1 MLIIIN
7 SMVKKHKTKKK
18 KGGGKDWEN
27 MYLEYNEG
35 TSNKFWEITRDKN
48 KITTRWG
55 KQETKGQELTKD
67 YGPKA
72 KEQYKKMIDVKKK
85 KGYKS
90 YWKKGSRS
98 KKFDC
103 KKMNIYQKELSF
115 KISNFKN
122 GKHTVKTRKVKS
134 MKDSMKGIEI
144 DKKSFYKYKGSF
156 NEFESKPTKIPKR
169 YVQTK
174 LTPKQTKLYCGN
186 TKPEKP
192 SHKGKNYFIHD
203 NGGRPF
209 LVVIDNKHVKIFKVP
224 IDNKHLDFSEVK
236 NKQNYSQL
244 IKEYKQVKQ
253 IFIGKS
259 HKSSPMAKFSAGFGK
274 KFDGNSILLELSPKK
289 YCYIGSEIYE
299 FSTKDDIQSYDSPVG
314 NNDVPYPL
322 ARGDEFFYFMLDA
335 KYVPKD
341 KLKDKV
347 STDEAWEIFHGEC
360 CPWKSVL
367 DPYKKNIKKRQIH
380 KRDF

>member
-7 SMVKKHKTKKK
+7 SMVKKHLTKKNKRSNRSNSKRGGRPSPSESATKFKVGTVKQGNDNHQWIVTKNK
-18 KGGGKDWEN
+18 KGIK
-27 MYLEYNEG
+27 
-35 TSNKFWEITRDKN
+35 
-48 KITTRWG
+48 RW
-55 KQETKGQELTKD
+55 
-67 YGPKA
+67 
-72 KEQYKKMIDVKKK
+72 VKHNDAL
-85 KGYKS
+85 
-90 YWKKGSRS
+90 
-98 KKFDC
+98 KFDC

-115 KISNFKN
+115 KLSHFKN
-122 GKHTVKTRKVKS
+122 GKRTVKTRKVKS

-156 NEFESKPTKIPKR
+156 NEFESKPTKIPKK

-186 TKPEKP
+186 TKPEKT
-192 SHKGKNYFIHD
+192 SHKGKIYFIHD

-224 IDNKHLDFSEVK
+224 NDNKQLDFSEVE

-253 IFIGKS
+253 LFIGKS
-259 HKSSPMAKFSAGFGK
+259 HKSSAMAAASAGFGK
-274 KFDGNSILLELSPKK
+274 KFDGNSILLELSPKR

-299 FSTKDDIQSYDSPVG
+299 FSTKDNIQSYDSPVG
-314 NNDVPYPL
+314 NSDVPYPL
-322 ARGDEFFYFMLDA
+322 ARGDEFLYFMLDA

-347 STDEAWEIFHGEC
+347 STDEAWEIFNGEC